1 MALSH
6 YRGHDIDD
14 IFNQMIQPFLG
25 GSLSQRLPA
34 RGTSLRAIP
43 TDFVEKENHFEVV
56 ADIPGMKKEDIKV
69 RV

>member
-1 MALSH
+1 MALSY

-14 IFNQMIQPFLG
+14 IFNQMVQPFVG

-34 RGTSLRAIP
+34 RGMRAIP

-69 RV
+69 